1 MKKLFPLMFI
11 AALGGKLSAQYMI
24 IGKDSISLAD
34 FKKEYQYG
42 LQNTGIEKT
51 INTTQDFV
59 LLQQFAQEKKAD
71 TTASFREKMSEKE
84 DGLRTKYFYP
94 TNVIDPVLNAYL
106 KDNQTEKE
114 VLIFMVQK
122 SADDKNDYQQIY
134 NEVKSGKITME
145 EAITKYTKGSAK
157 AVYIKPG
164 SIDNGLYAELK
175 VLPNNSYTKFVNNS
189 GFVAFGKVLNSRP
202 SLGYVIFGTISY
214 PKDANS
220 ETMKAKI
227 YTDLKAGKSFQ
238 EVAKLYG
245 ANDHEKQ
252 NGGVVMGSP
261 TLPNE
266 VYNLFKGKKEG
277 YFTPEP
283 LLFGENYF
291 VFNIYNVEPYSL
303 TDKNREFFLREMN
316 SSLYT
321 EILQDKMIAYLKA
334 DPSYKELPEFANVK
348 KSFQNF
354 NSAKENSVLYQYKNH
369 KTTIGDLKKII
380 GDKKEEAEK
389 LSSALW
395 SDAISGVNTQDLLR
409 FYSQDFTSQPAIKK
423 ELNEFKKGLYSDYIF
438 SKYLT
443 EEVVKHPE
451 WTTDYYNKNKAK
463 FLWGNRADGRVAII
477 ADEKLN
483 TEIETAI
490 KDSKNWESLK
500 AKYYGKLNDK
510 KQILVHFEKGEMS
523 EDADVF
529 TKYKVPFKT
538 GVHQTKME
546 ERSLVIAIDK
556 ILPPTQM
563 TIAEAAD
570 LLKDA
575 VTEQKLQEIIAEQ
588 KAKTKIVVQPEFK
601 NDLEKNFKK

>member
-1 MKKLFPLMFI
+1 MFI

-189 GFVAFGKVLNSRP
+189 GFLAFGKVLNSRP

-389 LSSALW
+389 LSPALW

-409 FYSQDFTSQPAIKK
+409 FYSQDFTAQPAIKK